1 MMEKVTISKIE
12 LIVNDKKIELTI
24 NEAMEL
30 KDLLNKT
37 FEKEKVEFVPYP
49 VYPSY
54 PVYPWWQVQPY
65 TITYDAWATTSSGD
79 ILTYSNTSGALK

>member
-1 MMEKVTISKIE
+1 MELVKISKIE
-12 LIVNDKKIELTI
+12 LVVNDKKIELTI

-54 PVYPWWQVQPY
+54 PVYPWWQSPPY
-65 TITYDAWATTSSGD
+65 TITCDAWTTTCQGD
-79 ILTYSNTSGALK
+79 TLTYNNIGA

>member
-37 FEKEKVEFVPYP
+37 FEKEKVEIIPYP

-54 PVYPWWQVQPY
+54 PVYPWWQSPLY
-65 TITYDAWATTSSGD
+65 TITYDAWTTTCQGD
-79 ILTYSNTSGALK
+79 TLTYNNSGA

>member
-12 LIVNDKKIELTI
+12 LIVNNKKIELTI

-54 PVYPWWQVQPY
+54 PVYPWWQGTY
-65 TITYDAWATTSSGD
+65 TITDAAWTTTCQGDTLIYNNSGV
-79 ILTYSNTSGALK
+79 

>member
-12 LIVNDKKIELTI
+12 LVVNDKKIELTI

-54 PVYPWWQVQPY
+54 PVYPWWHDPY
-65 TITYDAWATTSSGD
+65 KITYTTEWATSCSGD
-79 ILTYSNTSGALK
+79 TLTYSNMAGA